1 MARLLVVEDDPD
13 QLELRRLILE
23 QAGHQVWTAADQ
35 ARALERFA
43 EAAPAVV
50 VMDLR
55 LPRTEDGLTLLGAL
69 RARDAR
75 VRIVVLTGA
84 PESLT
89 SLAASGSAEHY
100 LKKPVPSEELLSLIE
115 KLACDRI

>member
-1 MARLLVVEDDPD
+1 MARLLVEDDPG

-23 QAGHQVWTAADQ
+23 QAGHEVRTASDGR
-35 ARALERFA
+35 RALEEFT

-55 LPRTEDGLTLLGAL
+55 LPRTEDGLALLAAL
-69 RARDAR
+69 RARDAS

-84 PESLT
+84 AEIPAS
-89 SLAASGSAEHY
+89 SAAGGPAVRC
-100 LKKPVPSEELLSLIE
+100 LKKPVPSEELLCVIE
-115 KLACDRI
+115 KLACTRP

>member
-13 QLELRRLILE
+13 QLELRRLIFE
-23 QAGHQVWTAADQ
+23 QAGHQVWTAADK
-35 ARALERFA
+35 ARALETFA

-55 LPRTEDGLTLLGAL
+55 LPRTEDGLALLAAL
-69 RARDAR
+69 RARDPG

-84 PESLT
+84 AESLAW
-89 SLAASGSAEHY
+89 LAARGEAERY
-100 LKKPVPSEELLSLIE
+100 LKKPVPSGELLSLIE
-115 KLACDRI
+115 KLACARL